1 MNSDYIIVLFCMLI
15 LTLITYYSDLIYK
28 VYRNCASSLCLIRM
42 VCKAIMLYITKCI
55 YNAILQIQL
64 AMLLVVQYVK
74 VLVLKYI
81 AYGRNRYY
89 CNAAKRLRMQVYEY
103 KSDKRQN

>member
-1 MNSDYIIVLFCMLI
+1 MNSDYIIVLFCMLV
-15 LTLITYYSDLIYK
+15 LTLITHYSDWIYK
-28 VYRNCASSLCLIRM
+28 VYRNYASNLYLIRI
-42 VCKAIMLYITKCI
+42 VCKVIMLYITKCI
-55 YNAILQIQL
+55 YNAVLQIQL

-89 CNAAKRLRMQVYEY
+89 CNAAKRLRMQVYGY